1 MMRRKKTKFS
11 GTHSEKYKPTDTVR
25 LEPVSGSVVVSF
37 VDGPDIAEKEIS
49 DANMAD
55 PSDVQELRVRLIR
68 EGFYGDHEERQL
80 GRITLWVSA
89 DRIPIDVFNEEVRAR
104 FGPWPKAARDDK
116 GRVIWHRNEFADMS
130 DDLASL
136 IRKSEKTVIR

>member
-1 MMRRKKTKFS
+1 M
-11 GTHSEKYKPTDTVR
+11 
-25 LEPVSGSVVVSF
+25 
-37 VDGPDIAEKEIS
+37 
-49 DANMAD
+49 
-55 PSDVQELRVRLIR
+55 
-68 EGFYGDHEERQL
+68 
-80 GRITLWVSA
+80 IT
-89 DRIPIDVFNEEVRAR
+89 DRIPIAVFNEEVRAR